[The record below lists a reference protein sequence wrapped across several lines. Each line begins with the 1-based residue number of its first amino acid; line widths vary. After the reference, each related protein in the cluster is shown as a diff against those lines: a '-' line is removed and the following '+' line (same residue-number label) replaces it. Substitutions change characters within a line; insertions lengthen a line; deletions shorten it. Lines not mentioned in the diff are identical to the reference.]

1 MGKYNDW
8 TRGEGEALLN
18 IVGGVDIA
26 RVVLR
31 GERKLTVE
39 KITKVVKK
47 HDLFTTSEEQI
58 RRLLDINEA
67 VWHDTDI
74 TEEAI
79 RELGDPPEC
88 PVSDEKGLYCVVLL
102 YETGDVVKTF
112 RRNWEACVHVRGED
126 STWNWDGLLFTPQ
139 GVRQRQGAILRPVG
153 LRWAVV
159 ELGRRFQGQSVEGLR
174 PQLGE
179 IMGMGQELPLVA
191 ALNPKWAVSMNGKDI
206 PYVDAPD
213 LEVTPGGRGGFVDAP
228 FLYFDS
234 GSGEF
239 ELHSCR
245 TDRVYSSCGSASLQ

>member
-139 GVRQRQGAILRPVG
+139 GVRPSSCWSALGCGRTRSAVPGPVGRGSPPSARRDHGYGAGVATRGSSQPEVGCVHEREGHPVRGRTRSRGDPWRQGWVRGRSVSLLRFRQWRV
-153 LRWAVV
+153 R
-159 ELGRRFQGQSVEGLR
+159 
-174 PQLGE
+174 
-179 IMGMGQELPLVA
+179 A
-191 ALNPKWAVSMNGKDI
+191 ALL
-206 PYVDAPD
+206 PY
-213 LEVTPGGRGGFVDAP
+213 
-228 FLYFDS
+228 
-234 GSGEF
+234 
-239 ELHSCR
+239 
-245 TDRVYSSCGSASLQ
+245 